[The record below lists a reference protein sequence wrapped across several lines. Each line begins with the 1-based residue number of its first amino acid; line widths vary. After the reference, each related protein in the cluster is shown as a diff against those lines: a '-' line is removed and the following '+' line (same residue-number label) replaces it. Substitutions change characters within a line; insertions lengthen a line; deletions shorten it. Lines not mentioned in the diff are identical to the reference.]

1 MHESWQK
8 IYTSLNEYR
17 AEIVRAILE
26 ENDLSPILVSKKD
39 STYHFGHYELY
50 VMPENVLRAIKIIQD
65 EIQFE

>member
-1 MHESWQK
+1 MTSWQK
-8 IYTSLNEYR
+8 VHTTSNLYR

-26 ENDLSPILVSKKD
+26 ENELNPILVDKRD

-50 VMPENVLRAIKIIQD
+50 VLPEHVLKALKIIQD